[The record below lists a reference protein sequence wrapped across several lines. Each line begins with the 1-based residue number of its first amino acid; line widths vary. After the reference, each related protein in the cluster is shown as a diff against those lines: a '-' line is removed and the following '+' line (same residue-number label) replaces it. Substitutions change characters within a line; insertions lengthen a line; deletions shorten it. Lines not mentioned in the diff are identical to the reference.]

1 MEDKLTPGNSLL
13 TTVRARLIAKGTSLH
28 RWCSENE
35 VLYPNARQ
43 ALIGSWNGP
52 KGVAL
57 REKIAKAAGIGEVR
71 DE

>member
-13 TTVRARLIAKGTSLH
+13 TKVRSSLIAKGTSLH
-28 RWCSENE
+28 RWCSEND

-52 KGVAL
+52 KGTAL
-57 REKIAKAAGIGEVR
+57 REKIIHAAGLCEV
-71 DE
+71 DHE

>member
-1 MEDKLTPGNSLL
+1 MEEKLIPGSCLL
-13 TTVRARLIAKGTSLH
+13 TSVRSSLIAKGTSLH
-28 RWCSENE
+28 RWCNENE

-57 REKIAKAAGIGEVR
+57 REKIAKAAGLNE
-71 DE
+71 

>member
-1 MEDKLTPGNSLL
+1 MEEKLIPGSCLL
-13 TTVRARLIAKGTSLH
+13 TSVRSCLIAKGTSLH
-28 RWCSENE
+28 RWCNENE

-57 REKIAKAAGIGEVR
+57 REKIAKAAGLNE
-71 DE
+71 

>member
-1 MEDKLTPGNSLL
+1 MDELLIPGNRLL
-13 TTVRARLIAKGTSLH
+13 ANVRSCLIAKGTSLH
-28 RWCSENE
+28 RWCHENS

-57 REKIAKAAGIGEVR
+57 RKQIIKAAGLVE
-71 DE
+71 